1 MSPTRIAKAIVG
13 TTGAGATAVL
23 GLVPDGSTGWV
34 IATIVV
40 ACATSLGTYLV
51 PNKQPAAH
59 RGE

>member
-1 MSPTRIAKAIVG
+1 MSPTRIAKAIVA
-13 TTGAGATAVL
+13 TIGAAATAVL

-40 ACATSLGTYLV
+40 ACVTALGTYLL
-51 PNKQPAAH
+51 PNKQPAAR